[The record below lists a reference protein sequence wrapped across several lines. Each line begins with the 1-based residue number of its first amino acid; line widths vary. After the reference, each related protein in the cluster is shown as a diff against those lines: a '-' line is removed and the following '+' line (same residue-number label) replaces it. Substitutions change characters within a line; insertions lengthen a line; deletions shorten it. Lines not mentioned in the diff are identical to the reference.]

1 MPISESETVPQAL
14 EEGHSL
20 SDLLLVFVEIFEL
33 LLVQPPQDSPIICV
47 QGVVKVGFHDSLKLS
62 VNS

>member
-1 MPISESETVPQAL
+1 MPICESETVPQAL
-14 EEGHSL
+14 EQGHSL

-33 LLVQPPQDSPIICV
+33 LLVQTPQDPPIICV
-47 QGVVKVGFHDSLKLS
+47 QGMVKVGTHDSLKLS